1 MKKILALLFGAF
13 FVLSALCACDHG
25 GKDGGNNEPFYEG
38 EVNERLSAEGLIDFH
53 QNGAK
58 FPANFG
64 FAELEGYGRVV
75 SSASSRADALAV
87 TQEKFTNE
95 QCTVSENRVDLETD
109 LFYGIYVKW
118 LFSDG
123 ESVPISYDESV
134 VSFKTEV
141 YDAKTQ
147 TFGTRNR
154 EEMKKILDYLYY
166 YETCHTGGSKVYSSE
181 ITEKEGKYE
190 YVIYYLQVN
199 YGDRGMRDELYFIKE
214 VRRIDL
220 SSGGTTMSRETV
232 GRVTVDGKNSRNGE
246 IVNG

>member
-1 MKKILALLFGAF
+1 MKKIFALIFGAF
-13 FVLSALCACDHG
+13 FVLSALCACDRG

-38 EVNERLSAEGLIDFH
+38 EVNERLSAEELIDFH
-53 QNGAK
+53 QNGEK

-64 FAELEGYGRVV
+64 FAELTGYGRVV

-118 LFSDG
+118 LYTEG
-123 ESVPISYDESV
+123 ESEPISYDESV

-166 YETCHTGGSKVYSSE
+166 DETCCIGGSKIYSSE
-181 ITEKEGKYE
+181 LTEKEGDSKY
-190 YVIYYLQVN
+190 VLYYIQVN
-199 YGDRGMRDELYFIKE
+199 YGDWGLRDELSFIKE
-214 VRRIDL
+214 VRKIDL
-220 SSGGTTMSRETV
+220 SSGGTTLSRETV
-232 GRVTVDGKNSRNGE
+232 GMVLVDGKNSRYGE
-246 IVNG
+246 AVNG